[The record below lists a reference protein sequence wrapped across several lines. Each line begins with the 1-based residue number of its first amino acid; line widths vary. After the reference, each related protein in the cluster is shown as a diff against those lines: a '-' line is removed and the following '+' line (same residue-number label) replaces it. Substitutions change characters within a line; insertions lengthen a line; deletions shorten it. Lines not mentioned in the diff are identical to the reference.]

1 MERLCSWP
9 SWISARVRS
18 HSRKGPERPVVPP
31 DQGRDGET
39 VSPSPQS
46 NSQTSAGTPSFC
58 QLLRISQSHLRSE
71 PRPLARLRLRAAAH
85 AASDVTRVSYPRP
98 CTNTVKAIRASLLAR
113 AVARTL

>member
-46 NSQTSAGTPSFC
+46 NSQTSAGSPSFC
-58 QLLRISQSHLRSE
+58 QLLRISQSHLRAELGSLNSVE
-71 PRPLARLRLRAAAH
+71 LTSRSSRRLRCDTRFV
-85 AASDVTRVSYPRP
+85 AAS
-98 CTNTVKAIRASLLAR
+98 LHQ
-113 AVARTL
+113 